1 MLTPPGAESAP
12 ASTPASTPL
21 LHVDRLSVE
30 FASDHGSGAPAHQAV
45 NGVSLTIGE
54 KEIVGLVGESGSGK
68 TVLSLSLLRLIPKP
82 GAARSGAILWRGRDL
97 LALPDEDMRAIRG
110 REIAMI
116 FQNPQSSLNPV
127 RTIGAQMSAVIRLHQ
142 DRDRAAARAEALDC
156 LRAVKIVDAERVY
169 DSYPHQCSGGMC
181 QRIMIAMALACRPK
195 LLIADEPTASL
206 DVTIQAQIMDLLLE
220 IRERYGTAILLV
232 SHDLGV
238 IARMCDRIAVMYRG
252 RIVEEADALTLYR
265 SPQHEY
271 TRMLLDSV
279 PVPDPTHRP
288 ARRTITSLSLILL
301 ACLMTLFAAC
311 SRPRKVVAPTAP
323 ELAILYNAEEQP
335 SEKHAVMQIIQA
347 QLRAKGIPVRLDPVS
362 NTLYNERLARGDFQC
377 TLNLWYVDYNDP
389 EGYLTDFYSKAGY
402 RTAKYESAEYDR
414 LYLAGLRAPTDTEK
428 LLDYRQAL
436 TLVDRELPWIPL
448 YSNQELYLFR
458 RGYEGYT
465 SNAYQYYDYR
475 RVAQPEIRAESD
487 SEMETLDPALA
498 YDVASKHIVTQSYE
512 GLVALDDRNA
522 IVPALAESWELSPAR
537 DTLTFHLRKGVMF
550 HQHAARTH
558 PLDSEDVRASF
569 ERLLKSTSPYT
580 YIFNYV
586 RGVDEFTSGKA
597 PHVGGFRTPDASTF
611 VIALKQPFPTML
623 AWLLAPAADILPR
636 ELPANYDFS
645 QGSVGTGPFALA
657 SWDGVVARFTAHP
670 RYWVGGEPM
679 AKELSIRVM
688 KDPNTALAAF
698 RAGELDILNVPLAI
712 FPEIL
717 DGSGRVRAAY
727 REYGYRE
734 VKLLNL
740 KFLAFNMQLQ
750 PWGSSLDLRQRVLAA
765 INREAIARLLF
776 RGKATVAS
784 SVMPVGFPGFD

>member
-1 MLTPPGAESAP
+1 MLTPP
-12 ASTPASTPL
+12 PL
-21 LHVDRLSVE
+21 LQIDSLSVE
-30 FASDHGSGAPAHQAV
+30 FSGDRNQSHQAV

-68 TVLSLSLLRLIPKP
+68 TVLSLSLLRLVPMP
-82 GAARSGAILWRGRDL
+82 GVVRSGALRWQGRDL
-97 LALPDEDMRAIRG
+97 LALSDDDMRKIRG

-142 DRDRAAARAEALDC
+142 DRDRAAARTEALDC
-156 LRAVKIVDAERVY
+156 LRAVKIADAERVY
-169 DSYPHQCSGGMC
+169 DAYPHQCSGGMC

-279 PVPDPTHRP
+279 PVPDPTHRH
-288 ARRTITSLSLILL
+288 ARRAITSLCLIFL
-301 ACLMTLFAAC
+301 ACVMTLLTAC
-311 SRPRKVVAPTAP
+311 SRPRKVVAATAP

-362 NTLYNERLARGDFQC
+362 NTLYNERLAKGDFQC

-414 LYLAGLRAPTDTEK
+414 LYLAGLRAVTDAEK
-428 LLDYRQAL
+428 LTDYKQAL
-436 TLVDRELPWIPL
+436 HLVDNELPWIPL

-458 RGYEGYT
+458 HGYEGYA

-475 RVAQPEIRAESD
+475 HVAEPMIRAESD
-487 SEMETLDPALA
+487 TELETLDPALA
-498 YDVASKHIVTQSYE
+498 YDVGSKHIVTQSYE
-512 GLVALDDRNA
+512 GLVALDDHEQ

-537 DTLTFHLRKGVMF
+537 EELTFHLRQGVMF
-550 HQHAARTH
+550 HQPAAVAAAATWLAARRTR

-569 ERLLKSTSPYT
+569 ERLIKSTSPYT

-597 PHVGGFRTPDASTF
+597 SHVSGFRTPDAATF
-611 VIALKQPFPTML
+611 VIALKQPFPTMVP
-623 AWLLAPAADILPR
+623 WLLAPAADILPK

-645 QGSVGTGPFALA
+645 QGSVGTGPFALV
-657 SWDGVVARFTAHP
+657 SWDGVVARFAAHP
-670 RYWVGGEPM
+670 RYWMRGAPM

-717 DGSGRVRAAY
+717 DGSGAVRSTY

-734 VKLLNL
+734 TKLLNL
-740 KFLAFNMQLQ
+740 KFLAFNMQLT
-750 PWGSSLDLRQRVLAA
+750 PWGSSLQLRQRVLAA

-784 SVMPVGFPGFD
+784 SVMPVGFPGFE